1 MKLRHLRF
9 FLNVADERHFGRAA
23 ERIGMTQP
31 PLSQGIFALEQ
42 ELGVALFTRNKRRV
56 ELTPVGH
63 QLVAHAR
70 TIVEATD
77 RLPALARQMASGEVG
92 SLKLGFVSTADY
104 SLLPELVG
112 DYRRSYPDV
121 QVALREMTSDLQ
133 VEAVLQGRIDA
144 GLIIPV
150 TTPVR
155 PPLAY
160 LPLLRE
166 PLIAAAPEAWVESG
180 RLASDGQCVTL
191 ASLCRH
197 PLVIFPRSSSAGFHD
212 IITGYISSHGITATI
227 GQEAIQMQTIVSL
240 VSAEMGVALVPQSLE
255 RLGRSGTRYLR
266 LTETPPLIETGLIWR
281 ESDRSPIMAHF
292 VDAAKRQAD
301 GALQEGRAALA

>member
-1 MKLRHLRF
+1 MKLTHLRF
-9 FLNVADERHFGRAA
+9 FLNVAEERHFGRAA

-31 PLSQGIFALEQ
+31 PLSQGIRALER
-42 ELGVALFTRNKRRV
+42 ELGVALFTRNKRHV
-56 ELTPVGH
+56 ELTPVGR
-63 QLVAHAR
+63 QLVGNVR
-70 TIVEATD
+70 SIVEGAD
-77 RLPALARQMASGEVG
+77 QLPALARRMAAGEAG
-92 SLKLGFVSTADY
+92 SLRLGFVSTADY
-104 SLLPELVG
+104 SLLPDLVG
-112 DYRRSYPDV
+112 DYRRAYPDV
-121 QVALREMTSDLQ
+121 RIALHEMTSDLQ

-180 RLASDGQCVTL
+180 RLASDGRRVGL
-191 ASLCRH
+191 ADLCRH
-197 PLVIFPRSSSAGFHD
+197 PLVIFPRGSSPGFHD
-212 IITGYISSHGITATI
+212 IITGYISGHGIVPAI

-255 RLGRSGTRYLR
+255 RLGRSGTRYLQ
-266 LTETPPLIETGLIWR
+266 LAEPPPLIETGLIWR

-292 VDAAKRQAD
+292 V
-301 GALQEGRAALA
+301 ELARSRRR